1 MIELHT
7 LDPGAQEPLEVARRV
22 AAFADAAERT
32 LDLAL
37 YDVRLP
43 DPAGS
48 VVRQALEGAA
58 ERGVAVR
65 LAYNL
70 EQEEE
75 RQVPVPPPPET
86 EPDLIESLKLPTL
99 GIPGIPDLMHHKY
112 AVRDGRS
119 VWTGSTNWTNDAWS
133 LQENVIATVESE
145 ARGGGLHAQLR
156 GAVEHAPGGP
166 QRAGRAARAGRGRQ
180 ARSAPGSRPARA
192 ATSRTGSRTRSA
204 ARRAGCGSPHR

>member
-7 LDPGAQEPLEVARRV
+7 LDPGAQEPLEVAKRA

-58 ERGVAVR
+58 ARGVKVR

-70 EQEEE
+70 EQEHE
-75 RQVPVPPPPET
+75 
-86 EPDLIESLKLPTL
+86 
-99 GIPGIPDLMHHKY
+99 
-112 AVRDGRS
+112 RDG
-119 VWTGSTNWTNDAWS
+119 
-133 LQENVIATVESE
+133 
-145 ARGGGLHAQLR
+145 
-156 GAVEHAPGGP
+156 
-166 QRAGRAARAGRGRQ
+166 ARA
-180 ARSAPGSRPARA
+180 
-192 ATSRTGSRTRSA
+192 SA
-204 ARRAGCGSPHR
+204 ARDRA